1 MKRLYFVSLI
11 IFLVSGCS
19 QNTST
24 FDLPENQGVS
34 SERLDRIDSYLNK
47 AIKDNQI
54 PGAVALIRRNNKII
68 YNGLAKRRRKF

>member
-1 MKRLYFVSLI
+1 MKKIIFALTI

-19 QNTST
+19 QTSST

-47 AIKDNQI
+47 AIE
-54 PGAVALIRRNNKII
+54 KII
-68 YNGLAKRRRKF
+68 RFQEQ

>member
-1 MKRLYFVSLI
+1 MKKIIFAVTI

-34 SERLDRIDSYLNK
+34 SERNMYPIVHYLSIFGN
-47 AIKDNQI
+47 ITS
-54 PGAVALIRRNNKII
+54 LIIEKVIVD
-68 YNGLAKRRRKF
+68 G

>member
-1 MKRLYFVSLI
+1 MKKIIFALTI

-19 QNTST
+19 QTSST

-47 AIKDNQI
+47 AIEKKSDPRSSSFNPKKQ
-54 PGAVALIRRNNKII
+54 
-68 YNGLAKRRRKF
+68 

>member
-1 MKRLYFVSLI
+1 MKKIIFALTI

-19 QNTST
+19 QTSST

-47 AIKDNQI
+47 AIEKKSDSRSSSFNPKKQ
-54 PGAVALIRRNNKII
+54 
-68 YNGLAKRRRKF
+68 

>member
-1 MKRLYFVSLI
+1 MKRLFFVLII

-34 SERLDRIDSYLNK
+34 SDRLDRIDSYLNK
-47 AIKDNQI
+47 AD
-54 PGAVALIRRNNKII
+54 
-68 YNGLAKRRRKF
+68 KRESDSRSSSFNT

>member
-1 MKRLYFVSLI
+1 MKRLFFVLII

-19 QNTST
+19 QTSST

-47 AIKDNQI
+47 AIEKNQI

-68 YNGLAKRRRKF
+68 YIKLLDILM